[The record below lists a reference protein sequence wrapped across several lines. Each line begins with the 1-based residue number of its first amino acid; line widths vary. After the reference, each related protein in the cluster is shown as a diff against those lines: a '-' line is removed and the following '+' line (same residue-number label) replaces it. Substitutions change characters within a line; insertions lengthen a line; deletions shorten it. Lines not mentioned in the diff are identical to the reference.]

1 MSDTRANLSEMVT
14 VAVSPFHSARGP
26 IVKFGPG
33 PDEATISVG
42 AAFVH
47 GKCLSLSTR
56 AAA

>member
-47 GKCLSLSTR
+47 GKCFLLKIS
-56 AAA
+56 

>member
-1 MSDTRANLSEMVT
+1 MSETRANSTEIIT

-26 IVKFGPG
+26 IVKSGPG

-47 GKCLSLSTR
+47 GKRVSLFTST
-56 AAA
+56 AA